1 MTVRADGGCAF
12 GFSLKN
18 VMIHL
23 MAFMPEGRTGVVMG
37 LYSESE
43 RRGDDLRLHWSSV
56 LGSNSDFGSCGERYA
71 IVRLDWEKLRF
82 IEWLKL
88 FFIHYLGS
96 LYQPPGLVL

>member
-1 MTVRADGGCAF
+1 VTVRADGGCAF

-43 RRGDDLRLHWSSV
+43 NVGGMIYDSVGPQFSV
-56 LGSNSDFGSCGERYA
+56 LT
-71 IVRLDWEKLRF
+71 VT
-82 IEWLKL
+82 
-88 FFIHYLGS
+88 
-96 LYQPPGLVL
+96 LVLVANAALSYALIGRSSDSSNG